1 VKSEVN
7 MKPWIVRFIEENG
20 RLLVVVDALAIPS
33 AQEVE
38 AAGGW
43 LIAETLRE
51 RSRLGLE
58 QVTPLEEEPA
68 PDGAKLN

>member
-1 VKSEVN
+1 

-20 RLLVVVDALAIPS
+20 RLLAVVDALAIPS
-33 AQEVE
+33 APEVE

-68 PDGAKLN
+68 PDEAKLH

>member
-1 VKSEVN
+1 
-7 MKPWIVRFIEENG
+7 MQPWIVRFIEENG
-20 RLLVVVDALAIPS
+20 RLLAVIDALAIPS
-33 AQEVE
+33 AREVE

-58 QVTPLEEEPA
+58 QVTPLEEESVL
-68 PDGAKLN
+68 DEAKPH

>member
-1 VKSEVN
+1 MKS
-7 MKPWIVRFIEENG
+7 WIVRFIEENG
-20 RLLVVVDALAIPS
+20 RLLAVVDALAIPS
-33 AQEVE
+33 ARDVE

-58 QVTPLEEEPA
+58 QITPLEEESIL
-68 PDGAKLN
+68 DEAKPH

>member
-1 VKSEVN
+1 

-20 RLLVVVDALAIPS
+20 RLLAIVDALAIPS

-43 LIAETLRE
+43 LVAETLRE

-58 QVTPLEEEPA
+58 QVTPLEEEPTR
-68 PDGAKLN
+68 DEVKIH

>member
-1 VKSEVN
+1 
-7 MKPWIVRFIEENG
+7 MKPWIVRFIEEHG
-20 RLLVVVDALAIPS
+20 RLLAVVDALAIPN

-43 LIAETLRE
+43 LIAETLKE

-58 QVTPLEEEPA
+58 QVTPLEEDSALDEANP
-68 PDGAKLN
+68 N

>member
-1 VKSEVN
+1 
-7 MKPWIVRFIEENG
+7 MKTWIVRFIEENG
-20 RLLVVVDALAIPS
+20 RLLAVVDALAIPN

-43 LIAETLRE
+43 LIAETLKE

-58 QVTPLEEEPA
+58 QITLLEEESTLDEA
-68 PDGAKLN
+68 NHN

>member
-1 VKSEVN
+1 

-20 RLLVVVDALAIPS
+20 RLLAVVDALAIPS
-33 AQEVE
+33 AREVE

-58 QVTPLEEEPA
+58 QLTPLEEDPA
-68 PDGAKLN
+68 FDEAKPN

>member
-1 VKSEVN
+1 

-20 RLLVVVDALAIPS
+20 RLLAVVDALAIPS
-33 AQEVE
+33 AREVE

-58 QVTPLEEEPA
+58 QIAPLEEEPVF
-68 PDGAKLN
+68 DEAKPN

>member
-1 VKSEVN
+1 
-7 MKPWIVRFIEENG
+7 MKPWIVRFLEENG
-20 RLLVVVDALAIPS
+20 RLLAVVDALAIPS
-33 AQEVE
+33 AREVE

-58 QVTPLEEEPA
+58 QVTPLEEESV
-68 PDGAKLN
+68 PDEAKPH

>member
-1 VKSEVN
+1 

-20 RLLVVVDALAIPS
+20 RLLAVVDALAIPS
-33 AQEVE
+33 AREVE

-51 RSRLGLE
+51 RSHLGLE
-58 QVTPLEEEPA
+58 QITPLAEEPVF
-68 PDGAKLN
+68 DEAKPN

>member
-1 VKSEVN
+1 

-20 RLLVVVDALAIPS
+20 RLLAVVDALAIPN
-33 AQEVE
+33 AKEVE

-43 LIAETLRE
+43 LIAETLKE

-58 QVTPLEEEPA
+58 QITLLEEESA
-68 PDGAKLN
+68 LDEANHN

>member
-1 VKSEVN
+1 
-7 MKPWIVRFIEENG
+7 MKPWIVRFLEENG

-58 QVTPLEEEPA
+58 RVAPLEEEPV

>member
-1 VKSEVN
+1 

-20 RLLVVVDALAIPS
+20 RLLAVVDALAIPS
-33 AQEVE
+33 ARDVE
-38 AAGGW
+38 TAGGW

-58 QVTPLEEEPA
+58 QVTPLEEESVL
-68 PDGAKLN
+68 DEAKPH

>member
-1 VKSEVN
+1 

-20 RLLVVVDALAIPS
+20 RLLAVVDALAIPS
-33 AQEVE
+33 AREVE

-58 QVTPLEEEPA
+58 
-68 PDGAKLN
+68 

>member
-1 VKSEVN
+1 
-7 MKPWIVRFIEENG
+7 
-20 RLLVVVDALAIPS
+20 LAVVDALAIPS
-33 AQEVE
+33 ARDVE

-58 QVTPLEEEPA
+58 QVTPLEEESVL
-68 PDGAKLN
+68 DEAKPH

>member
-1 VKSEVN
+1 
-7 MKPWIVRFIEENG
+7 MKPWIVRFIEEDG
-20 RLLVVVDALAIPS
+20 RLLTVVDALAIPS

-51 RSRLGLE
+51 RSRLVLE
-58 QVTPLEEEPA
+58 RVAPLEEEAVEP
-68 PDGAKLN
+68 N